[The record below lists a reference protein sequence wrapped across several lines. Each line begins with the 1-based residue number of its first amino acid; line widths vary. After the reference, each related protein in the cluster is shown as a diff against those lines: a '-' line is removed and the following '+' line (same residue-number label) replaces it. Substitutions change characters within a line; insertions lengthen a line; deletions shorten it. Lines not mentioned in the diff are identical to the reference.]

1 MNHHSLYRLSVK
13 KCCAETGKNFSD
25 QLKSKILIDLDY
37 VKQIDSLTLLK
48 DRVECNGVGGL
59 IVRRWIY
66 ILMLSVIFW
75 AMPAGCADDLIT
87 SITEQQAPFRLTPI
101 VNAGLQNPL
110 YLTHAGDGSGRLF
123 IVEQVGRIRIYK
135 SGRLQETPFLD
146 IRELVSFGGERG
158 LLSVAFHPDY
168 RNNGRYFVN
177 YTRAGDGAT
186 VVAEYRVSEA
196 NADVSDTN
204 GRVVLTIAQPFANH
218 NGGQLQ
224 FGPDGYL
231 YIGMGD
237 GGSANDPQG
246 AGQNLETLLGKMLRI
261 DVNGQL
267 PYSIPTDNPFFGSI
281 SGRDEIYA
289 LGLRNPWRF
298 SFDRKT
304 GELYA
309 ADVGQGRREEVDLIV
324 KGGNYGWNRMEGSLC
339 FNPLTNCDRTG
350 LILPI
355 AEYGRDI
362 GCSIT
367 GGYVYRGSQI
377 PELDGIYLY
386 SDYCSGVMLG
396 YKSGSVTQYMRTGY
410 NVASFGEDEEGEL
423 YVLDL
428 TGTVYRIE
436 PLATNCVLTCPKDIT
451 VTDTDGNGAERVT
464 FSNPTSSGSCGD
476 IGYSISSGTE
486 FPVGTT
492 RVDAFSSTGGGKC
505 SFNVTVLPA
514 DRCTLTC
521 PDDITVTDTD
531 GDGFETVSYST
542 PSGAGNCGEITLS
555 EPSGRRFPVG
565 ITEVHAQSATG
576 DGRCSFKVTVLAGGD
591 REPPQVRVTS
601 PNGGEKY
608 RAGRSFT
615 ITWQASDNISVVSQ
629 TLLISTDDG
638 TSYTPI
644 ASSLAGDVR
653 SFVYTIAETQP
664 RSKTA
669 RIRLEAKDSAGNTGK
684 DDSDNSFIIKKK

>member
-1 MNHHSLYRLSVK
+1 MK
-13 KCCAETGKNFSD
+13 KWG
-25 QLKSKILIDLDY
+25 
-37 VKQIDSLTLLK
+37 
-48 DRVECNGVGGL
+48 
-59 IVRRWIY
+59 Y
-66 ILMLSVIFW
+66 ILGLLVVFW
-75 AMPAGCADDLIT
+75 AMPAGCADEPIR
-87 SITEQQAPFRLTPI
+87 EQQAPFKLTPI
-101 VNAGLQNPL
+101 VSTGLQNPL

-123 IVEQVGRIRIYK
+123 IVEQVGRIRIYR
-135 SGRLQETPFLD
+135 SGKLQETPFLD
-146 IRELVSFGGERG
+146 IRQLVSFGGERG
-158 LLSVAFHPDY
+158 LLSMAFHPDY
-168 RNNGRYFVN
+168 KSNGRYFVN

-186 VVAEYRVSEA
+186 VIAEYRVSDSPDISE
-196 NADVSDTN
+196 TT
-204 GRVVLTIAQPFANH
+204 GRILLTIAQPFSNH

-237 GGSANDPQG
+237 GGSAGDPQG

-281 SGRDEIYA
+281 PGRDEIYA
-289 LGLRNPWRF
+289 SGLRNPWRF

-309 ADVGQGRREEVDLIV
+309 ADVGQGRLEEVDLIV

-355 AEYGRDI
+355 TEYGRDI

-367 GGYVYRGSQI
+367 GGYVYRGKQI
-377 PELDGIYLY
+377 PDLEGVYLY
-386 SDYCSGVMLG
+386 SDYCSGILLG
-396 YKSGSVTQYMRTGY
+396 YKGGSVTQYMRTGY

-436 PLATNCVLTCPKDIT
+436 PAVTNCVLTCPKDIT
-451 VTDTDGNGAERVT
+451 VIDSDGDGRERVT
-464 FSNPTSSGSCGD
+464 FPNPTSTGSCGD
-476 IGYSISSGTE
+476 IGYSLGSGTE

-521 PDDITVTDTD
+521 PTDITVTDTD
-531 GDGFETVSYST
+531 GDGFETVSYSM
-542 PSGAGNCGEITLS
+542 PSSTGNCGEITLS
-555 EPSGRRFPVG
+555 EPSGKRFPVG
-565 ITEVHAQSATG
+565 VTEVQAQSATG
-576 DGRCSFKVTVLAGGD
+576 DGKCSFKVTVLAGGD
-591 REPPQVRVTS
+591 QEPPQVQLIS

-615 ITWQASDNISVVSQ
+615 ITWQASDNNSVVSQ

-638 TSYTPI
+638 ASYTPI
-644 ASSLAGDVR
+644 VSSLAGDAR
-653 SFVYTIAETQP
+653 SFVYTIPEAQP

-669 RIRLEAKDSAGNTGK
+669 RIRLEARDSAGNVGK
-684 DDSDNSFIIKKK
+684 DESDNSFIIKKKR